1 MNDTLFNIFAPIL
14 GIALGL
20 GSTLFFIKTTV
31 NLNSIEQKK
40 QKAKDLISKAEKEAE
55 EMLNQTNQNIKRDK
69 ETFESD
75 IEKRKKHNEKVRE
88 SLNLR
93 EENLSKREDKLRQLS
108 LKHTSESEFLESAQN
123 AVKDLETRTTEKLTQ
138 IVGAGKE
145 DVKKEIIDSLNNDLE
160 KYYEDKIVNIEES
173 LRDDAGKIAKKTI
186 TEIMQRISSATS
198 VESRVVNIVVPKDH
212 IKGKIIGKGAVN
224 ILHLESKLDV
234 DIIFNDEPNT
244 ITLSAFNLVNRYTA
258 QKTIENLIKINGE
271 ITPKTVDMAMAKAEK
286 EVEQELFSIGRRA
299 VQKMNLKVDNKD
311 LISTIGRLEF
321 RTSYG
326 QNIMK
331 HSMEVAHIAMLLG
344 AEIGL
349 NIETCKI
356 GGFLHDLGKA
366 IDQNPDVQGAHDFLT
381 KELMEKFGF
390 SKEEVHAAWTHHNSE
405 APETAEAL
413 IVMAAD
419 AISASRPGA
428 RQESM
433 ERYMEK
439 IQALEET
446 AKSFEGV
453 KNTYAISAGRE
464 IRLFVDPEVIN
475 DIGLKELADSV
486 ANKIENN
493 IAYPGTIKVK
503 VFRKTHNTE
512 IAK

>member
-1 MNDTLFNIFAPIL
+1 MNDILFNVFAPIL
-14 GIALGL
+14 GLALGL
-20 GSTLFFIKTTV
+20 VSALSLIKISTNPHAL
-31 NLNSIEQKK
+31 EQKK
-40 QKAKDLISKAEKEAE
+40 QKAKELVENAENQAKD
-55 EMLNQTNQNIKRDK
+55 MLSQTNQTINQDK
-69 ETFESD
+69 ESFEAD
-75 IEKRKKHNEKVRE
+75 LKRRREHSEKVRE

-93 EENLSKREDKLRQLS
+93 EESLKKREDKLRQLS
-108 LKHTSESEFLESAQN
+108 LQHKSENEFLESAQN
-123 AVKDLETRTTEKLTQ
+123 AVKDLESKSTAKLSQ
-138 IVGAGKE
+138 IVGATKDE
-145 DVKKEIIDSLNNDLE
+145 MKTEIINSLNFDLE
-160 KYYEDKIVNIEES
+160 KYYEDKILNIEES
-173 LRDDAGKIAKKTI
+173 LRDDAGKIAKKII

-198 VESRVVNIVVPKDH
+198 VESRVVNIIVPKDH
-212 IKGKIIGKGAVN
+212 IKGKIIGKGAAN
-224 ILHLESKLDV
+224 ILHLESKIDV

-258 QKTIENLIKINGE
+258 QNLIKVNGD
-271 ITPKTVDMAMAKAEK
+271 ISPKTVDMAMEKAEK
-286 EVEQELFSIGRRA
+286 EVERELFSLGRRA
-299 VQKMNLKVDNKD
+299 VQKMNLKVDNKE

-331 HSMEVAHIAMLLG
+331 HSMEVAYIAMLLG
-344 AEIGL
+344 AELGL

-390 SKEEVHAAWTHHNSE
+390 SKEEVHAAWTHHNSQ

-428 RQESM
+428 RQESI

-446 AKSFEGV
+446 ARSFEGV

-464 IRLFVDPEVIN
+464 IRLFVDPEIIK
-475 DIGLKELADSV
+475 DEGLKDLADCV
-486 ANKIENN
+486 AKKIETN

-512 IAK
+512 LAK

>member
-1 MNDTLFNIFAPIL
+1 MNDILFNIFAPIL
-14 GIALGL
+14 GLALGL
-20 GSTLFFIKTTV
+20 ASALSLIKIAT
-31 NLNSIEQKK
+31 NPHALEQKK
-40 QKAKDLISKAEKEAE
+40 HKAKELIDNAEKQAIETIS
-55 EMLNQTNQNIKRDK
+55 QTNQTINRDK
-69 ETFESD
+69 ESFEA
-75 IEKRKKHNEKVRE
+75 ELKRRKDHSEKVRE
-88 SLNLR
+88 SLNFR
-93 EENLSKREDKLRQLS
+93 EESLKKREDKLRQLS
-108 LKHTSESEFLESAQN
+108 LQLKSENEFFESAQN
-123 AVKDLETRTTEKLTQ
+123 AVKDLESKSLAKLTQ
-138 IVGAGKE
+138 IVGATKDE
-145 DVKKEIIDSLNNDLE
+145 MKSEIINSLNNDLE
-160 KYYEDKIVNIEES
+160 KYYEDKILNIEES
-173 LRDDAGKIAKKTI
+173 LRDDAGKIAKKII

-198 VESRVVNIVVPKDH
+198 VESRVVNIIVPKDH

-224 ILHLESKLDV
+224 ILHLESKIDV

-258 QKTIENLIKINGE
+258 QKTIENLIKVNGD
-271 ITPKTVDMAMAKAEK
+271 ISPKTVDIAMEKAEK
-286 EVEQELFSIGRRA
+286 EVEKELFSLGRRA
-299 VQKMNLKVDNKD
+299 VQKMNLKVDNKE
-311 LISTIGRLEF
+311 LISIIGRLEF

-331 HSMEVAHIAMLLG
+331 HSMEVAYIAMLLG
-344 AEIGL
+344 AELGL

-366 IDQNPDVQGAHDFLT
+366 IDQNPDIQGAHDFLT
-381 KELMEKFGF
+381 KELMEKYGF
-390 SKEEVHAAWTHHNSE
+390 SKEEVHAAWTHHNSQ

-428 RQESM
+428 RQESI
-433 ERYMEK
+433 ERYIEK

-446 AKSFEGV
+446 ARSFEGV

-464 IRLFVDPEVIN
+464 IRLFVDPEMIK
-475 DIGLKELADSV
+475 DEGLKNLADSV
-486 ANKIENN
+486 AKKIENN

-512 IAK
+512 LAK

>member
-1 MNDTLFNIFAPIL
+1 MNDTLFNVFAPIL
-14 GIALGL
+14 GLASGL
-20 GSTLFFIKTTV
+20 VSVYFLLKTSTTV
-31 NLNSIEQKK
+31 STIEQKK
-40 QKAKDLISKAEKEAE
+40 EKADLIIKKSEEE
-55 EMLNQTNQNIKRDK
+55 SIEMLEKTRLQIDNDKKSFELDLKR
-69 ETFESD
+69 
-75 IEKRKKHNEKVRE
+75 RKDHNEKVRE
-88 SLNLR
+88 SLNIR
-93 EENLSKREDKLRQLS
+93 EENLQKREDKLRQLE
-108 LKHTSESEFLESAQN
+108 LKYKSENEFFESAQN
-123 AVKDLETRTTEKLTQ
+123 AVKEIEVNTLAKLSQ
-138 IVGAGKE
+138 LVGATKE
-145 DVKKEIIDSLNNDLE
+145 EMKEEIISSLRSDLE
-160 KYYEDKIVNIEES
+160 KYYEDKILNIEES
-173 LRDDAGKIAKKTI
+173 LRDDAGKIAKKII

-212 IKGKIIGKGAVN
+212 IKGKIIGKNASN
-224 ILHLESKLDV
+224 LLHLESKLTV

-258 QKTIENLIKINGE
+258 QKTIENLIKVNGD
-271 ITPKTVDMAMAKAEK
+271 ITTKTVDAALEKAEK
-286 EVEQELFSIGRRA
+286 EVEKELFTLGRRA
-299 VQKMNLKVDNKD
+299 VQKMNLKVENKD

-331 HSMEVAHIAMLLG
+331 HSMEVAYIAMLLG

-381 KELMEKFGF
+381 KELMEKYGF

-405 APETAEAL
+405 TPETAEAL

-428 RQESM
+428 RQESI

-446 AKSFEGV
+446 ARSFEGV

-464 IRLFVDPEVIN
+464 IRLFVDPEIVS
-475 DIGLKELADSV
+475 DTKLKELADSV
-486 ANKIENN
+486 AHKIENN

-512 IAK
+512 LAK

>member
-1 MNDTLFNIFAPIL
+1 MNDILINTFTLTL
-14 GIALGL
+14 GVASGLGL
-20 GSTLFFIKTTV
+20 SLFIIKNVINTHTL
-31 NLNSIEQKK
+31 EQKK
-40 QKAKDLISKAEKEAE
+40 EKAKDLIIQTEEKAKELIANTSEEIKSKKEVLQHE
-55 EMLNQTNQNIKRDK
+55 LTQKQEHSNKIKQSL
-69 ETFESD
+69 ES
-75 IEKRKKHNEKVRE
+75 
-88 SLNLR
+88 R
-93 EENLSKREDKLRQLS
+93 EENLKKREDKIRQLMLHVS
-108 LKHTSESEFLESAQN
+108 SENEFLESAQN
-123 AVKDLETRTTEKLTQ
+123 AVKEVEEKSSKKLCE

-145 DVKKEIIDSLNNDLE
+145 ELKTEIINTFQNDLE
-160 KYYEDKIVNIEES
+160 KYYEDKILNIEEN
-173 LRDDAGKIAKKTI
+173 LRDDAGKIAKKII

-198 VESRVVNIVVPKDH
+198 VESRVVNIIVPKDH

-224 ILHLESKLDV
+224 ILHLESKIDV

-244 ITLSAFNLVNRYTA
+244 ITLSAFNLVNRYIA
-258 QKTIENLIKINGE
+258 QKTIENLIKYNGDIN
-271 ITPKTVDMAMAKAEK
+271 PKTVDMAMEKAEK
-286 EVEQELFSIGRRA
+286 EVDKELYSIGRR
-299 VQKMNLKVDNKD
+299 VTQKMNLKIEDKE
-311 LISTIGRLEF
+311 LISIIGRLEF

-331 HSMEVAHIAMLLG
+331 HSMEVAYISMLLG
-344 AEIGL
+344 AELGL

-390 SKEEVHAAWTHHNSE
+390 SKEQVHAAWTHHNSE
-405 APETAEAL
+405 APQTAEAL

-428 RQESM
+428 RQESI
-433 ERYMEK
+433 ERYIEK

-464 IRLFVDPEVIN
+464 IRLFVDPEIIS
-475 DIGLKELADSV
+475 DQQLGELASSV
-486 ANKIENN
+486 AQKIETN

-512 IAK
+512 LAK